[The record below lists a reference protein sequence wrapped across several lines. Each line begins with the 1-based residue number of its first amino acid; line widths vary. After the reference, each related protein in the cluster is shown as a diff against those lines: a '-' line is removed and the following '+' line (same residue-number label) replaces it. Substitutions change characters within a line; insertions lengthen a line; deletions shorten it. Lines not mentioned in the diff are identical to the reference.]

1 MDATGIEPA
10 PPGINFGRQLR
21 TWRRR
26 AGLTQAQLGQRVGY
40 HHTLISKLENG
51 LREPPLGLVRQLDDL
66 LGTRGE
72 LIDLATSPITSAGMP
87 FRVDPTL
94 FSAIPGAVG
103 SGRQPVTNL
112 HTWPGRLPDRG
123 VTCPL
128 HDTAGCDVPPPEV
141 AFRGLLA
148 LRDRPPSGIDP
159 DIVHGLAG
167 LLACYAQTAVED
179 LSTTV
184 LGPVEQAL
192 RLVVRWARDLNAA
205 GTTPLVQLRLAANY
219 AQLAGRLRMQRGQNS
234 IGMAWFGHGLR
245 WAQVSG
251 DLIAHAT
258 LLTDLC
264 TLARLDN
271 DPHTALGY
279 AQALDAVD
287 RRRGWVVTLSH
298 VYQARGYASIGDVTE
313 AQRHILAAR
322 RLLSRLDD
330 RDRLEAPWLS
340 GDAAQVRVESAIGGA
355 LRDLAGLCRDREA
368 ARRGIH
374 ATRRSLACLPSRMH
388 PAYLLLTLRLADSHA
403 CAGEPDAAVATAR
416 PVLKAALAARRAT
429 IRHELHGLR
438 DRLACRWGDASEVRD
453 FLTLASN
460 PPSPSARF
468 TANSWSSGRS

>member
-1 MDATGIEPA
+1 MDTTGTDTLSPEIR
-10 PPGINFGRQLR
+10 FGRQLR
-21 TWRRR
+21 AWRRR
-26 AGLTQAQLGQRVGY
+26 AGLTQAQLGHRVGY

-51 LREPPLGLVRQLDDL
+51 SREAPLGLVRRLDDL
-66 LGTRGE
+66 LGARGE
-72 LIDLATSPITSAGMP
+72 LTDLATSPITATGTS

-103 SGRQPVTNL
+103 SDRQLLTNL
-112 HTWPGRLPDRG
+112 HAWPSRLPDRG

-128 HDTAGCDVPPPEV
+128 HDTAGCDVPPPDV

-148 LRDRPPSGIDP
+148 LRDGPPAGVDP

-167 LLACYAQTAVED
+167 LLACYTQTAVED

-192 RLVVRWARDLNAA
+192 RLVVRWARDLNAT
-205 GTTPLVQLRLAANY
+205 GTAPGTQLGLAANY

-264 TLARLDN
+264 TLARLDG

-287 RRRGWVVTLSH
+287 RRRGWVVTLAH
-298 VYQARGYASIGDVTE
+298 LYQARGYASIGDATQT
-313 AQRHILAAR
+313 QRHIVAAR
-322 RLLSRLDD
+322 RLLSRLDE

-340 GDAAQVRVESAIGGA
+340 GDAAQVRVESAVGGA
-355 LRDLAGLCRDREA
+355 LRDLAGLRRDRVA
-368 ARRGIH
+368 ARRGIY
-374 ATRRSLACLPSRMH
+374 ATRLSLACLPSRMH

-416 PVLKAALAARRAT
+416 PVLKAALSARRAT
-429 IRHELHGLR
+429 IRHELYGLR
-438 DRLACRWGDASEVRD
+438 NRLTHHWADAPEVRD
-453 FLTLASN
+453 FLTLAS
-460 PPSPSARF
+460 PSARF
-468 TANSWSSGRS
+468 TVNSWSSGRV